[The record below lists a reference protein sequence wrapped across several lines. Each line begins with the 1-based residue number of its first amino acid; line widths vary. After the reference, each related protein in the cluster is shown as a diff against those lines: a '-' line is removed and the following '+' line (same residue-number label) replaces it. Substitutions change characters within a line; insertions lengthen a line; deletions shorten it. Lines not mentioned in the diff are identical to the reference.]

1 MTQTTVKLQIP
12 LSALVEALSLLEI
25 EEKRK
30 LWQLLDEQIALAEEE
45 LWEQHPIVQAEI
57 QQASTAYQTT
67 VTIMQLAE
75 TGFQE
80 WNDPEEDIY
89 NDEA

>member
-1 MTQTTVKLQIP
+1 MTLNLTKEEIKEMIFQLPVEEIV
-12 LSALVEALSLLEI
+12 ALMADI
-25 EEKRK
+25 EERVEN
-30 LWQLLDEQIALAEEE
+30 LM
-45 LWEQHPIVQAEI
+45 
-57 QQASTAYQTT
+57 
-67 VTIMQLAE
+67 IMQLAE

>member
-1 MTQTTVKLQIP
+1 MSSNLTKEEIKEMIFQLP
-12 LSALVEALSLLEI
+12 VEEI
-25 EEKRK
+25 
-30 LWQLLDEQIALAEEE
+30 IALMADI
-45 LWEQHPIVQAEI
+45 EQRVENLMM
-57 QQASTAYQTT
+57 
-67 VTIMQLAE
+67 MQLAE